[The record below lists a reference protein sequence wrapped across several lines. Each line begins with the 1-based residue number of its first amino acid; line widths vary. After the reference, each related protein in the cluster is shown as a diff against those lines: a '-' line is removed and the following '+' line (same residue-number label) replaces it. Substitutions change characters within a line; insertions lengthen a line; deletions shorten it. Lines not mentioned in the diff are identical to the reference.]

1 LQLQAFIIFD
11 RCELAMAARK
21 ASHAGSWYTESSK
34 FDPLF
39 REVTLA
45 YFCFIL
51 MWHPK
56 WSMAL
61 IMSSDL
67 LNLSIYAFQHKR
79 HLFWCRCWKPCFC
92 IEK

>member
-1 LQLQAFIIFD
+1 
-11 RCELAMAARK
+11 MAARK

-67 LNLSIYAFQHKR
+67 LNLSIYAFQHKNGI
-79 HLFWCRCWKPCFC
+79 CFGVDV
-92 IEK
+92 ESPVFVLKSNHTSHH